1 MSKAKLM
8 RKVNDT
14 LGKDILVAL
23 YSQLTDAEYNQFQTL
38 LLTGKIALH
47 NDGYLGFSAD
57 TKHGWTSEGFTI

>member
-23 YSQLTDAEYNQFQTL
+23 YKALTDEEYDEFQN
-38 LLTGKIALH
+38 LLTNGKISLH